1 MQRQTSVRSRIFF
14 FNLHSTNTNLIEILM
29 YNNNKTGQWT
39 YVFPRK
45 KTLFRAV
52 HFSASQMAKAERLS
66 VVSLYQHVLKCID
79 VMFVA
84 VKGHIYFHQVFCI
97 SLSHQD

>member
-1 MQRQTSVRSRIFF
+1 
-14 FNLHSTNTNLIEILM
+14 M

-45 KTLFRAV
+45 KTSFRAM